1 METGVAGPPVVKLL
15 CTKDFII
22 PGGVGGSL
30 FVLVDNIFVTLADFS
45 ALLLVALDSTILT
58 GAFPFCT
65 GLWGVVCWEAMMLGY
80 AVTSFQGED
89 VIFKSCGS
97 ETVAFTTIGLAA
109 LPRKSPIA
117 KVVLLYD

>member
-30 FVLVDNIFVTLADFS
+30 FVLVDNIFVSLADFS
-45 ALLLVALDSTILT
+45 ALLLAALDSTILA

-65 GLWGVVCWEAMMLGY
+65 VLWGVVC
-80 AVTSFQGED
+80 
-89 VIFKSCGS
+89 
-97 ETVAFTTIGLAA
+97 
-109 LPRKSPIA
+109 
-117 KVVLLYD
+117 